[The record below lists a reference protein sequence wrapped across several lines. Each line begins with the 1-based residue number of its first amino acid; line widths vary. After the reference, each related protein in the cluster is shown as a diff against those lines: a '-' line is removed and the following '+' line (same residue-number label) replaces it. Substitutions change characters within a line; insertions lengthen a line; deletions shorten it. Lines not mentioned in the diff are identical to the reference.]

1 MLGGTAGNDTIISS
15 LGDDTLWGDGGD
27 DRLEGGDGNDFVF
40 GGAGDD
46 IMTDAGGD
54 DNMQGGD
61 GNDAIHGGNGVNLI
75 LGGFGN
81 DFIVTGEDP
90 SEAFGGPGNDFILG
104 ARGNEFV
111 FGNEGNDW
119 IQFGMA
125 DGSAGENFDAF
136 TRDQVVGHDVF
147 IGNTISDRM
156 DGEGGDDIMFGNGG
170 QVDRY
175 EGGSGFDWAGFKD
188 DPWGVTADLL
198 LRAFDETPVPLSNA
212 TVLAR
217 FTSIEGMSGSDH
229 ADVLSGDDN
238 DAAAMALSGA
248 TGSVLNSAGIAR
260 IDGLQEVLSGFGD
273 PVTSFA
279 GNIILGGGGSD
290 LLEGRGGNDFID
302 GDSSLNVRISVRAN
316 VNGTAHR
323 DRQLRH
329 DDRPGTAGEHLQ
341 RHLEPRTADHRS
353 RDRRR
358 RQRRLRHGGVL
369 GRLRQLRHLHQ

>member
-15 LGDDTLWGDGGD
+15 EGDDTLWGDGGN
-27 DRLEGGDGNDFVF
+27 DRLEGGFGNDFVF

-111 FGNEGNDW
+111 FGNEGDDW
-119 IQFGMA
+119 IEIGMA

-136 TRDQVVGHDVF
+136 ARDQVVGHDVF

-188 DPWGVTADLL
+188 DPYGVTADLL

-217 FTSIEGMSGSDH
+217 FTSIEGMSGSDL
-229 ADVLSGDDN
+229 ADVL
-238 DAAAMALSGA
+238 
-248 TGSVLNSAGIAR
+248 
-260 IDGLQEVLSGFGD
+260 
-273 PVTSFA
+273 
-279 GNIILGGGGSD
+279 
-290 LLEGRGGNDFID
+290 
-302 GDSSLNVRISVRAN
+302 
-316 VNGTAHR
+316 
-323 DRQLRH
+323 
-329 DDRPGTAGEHLQ
+329 Q
-341 RHLEPRTADHRS
+341 R
-353 RDRRR
+353 
-358 RQRRLRHGGVL
+358 
-369 GRLRQLRHLHQ
+369 